1 MLSRPL
7 LLISILFVLPGEMM
21 AKPSLEPFPSRES
34 LRELQLQAYG
44 CSRENTTR
52 LCTTT
57 RDLADPLLDHPRL
70 PASCKDALWELLQ
83 AAKVSAANSYRRRDS
98 IDRPARR
105 ITVVCANPVKP
116 KASGKPT
123 LPSQARLRTSQ
134 T

>member
-21 AKPSLEPFPSRES
+21 AKPSLEPFPSRDA
-34 LRELQLQAYG
+34 LRELQLKAYG
-44 CSRENTTR
+44 CSRENTAR
-52 LCTTT
+52 LCTST
-57 RDLADPLLDHPRL
+57 RDLADPLMDHPRL

-83 AAKVSAANSYRRRDS
+83 AASASSDNSYLRRDS

-105 ITVVCANPVKP
+105 ITVVCTEPVKP
-116 KASGKPT
+116 KASRSADT
-123 LPSQARLRTSQ
+123 PSQTHLRTSQ